1 MIIIKCNKKKSSE
14 CENIPNFFLF
24 TNCSITTYFIIKIT
38 DYDEWGDYTKE
49 QPITSQWEEVK
60 TIFIEE
66 LFYDNIS
73 VQGISLSGNKEY
85 VKQIANLCEIEKY
98 LKECLKGKYLKAF
111 LKFNETWNFINSE
124 MNKMYFIEG
133 FKMGSQCTYESFF
146 SDNKSN

>member
-1 MIIIKCNKKKSSE
+1 M
-14 CENIPNFFLF
+14 
-24 TNCSITTYFIIKIT
+24 
-38 DYDEWGDYTKE
+38 
-49 QPITSQWEEVK
+49 K

-124 MNKMYFIEG
+124 TNKMYFIEG

-146 SDNKSN
+146 NDNKSN